1 MEVEYCV
8 ICQDSHKMN
17 KFCLQDVQCKNC
29 SMKSHLKINCPQLSA
44 INEELAN
51 KSTSLV
57 IPNLVGRGIKRK
69 NEMVTTSKVVNKEA
83 RINSCKG
90 IDSIKC
96 EHF

>member
-1 MEVEYCV
+1 MEENSYCV
-8 ICQDSHKMN
+8 VCQDAHKMIDS
-17 KFCLQDVQCKNC
+17 CLQDVQCKNC
-29 SMKSHLKINCPQLSA
+29 SKKGHLRIDCPQDSST
-44 INEELAN
+44 NEEIEN
-51 KSTSLV
+51 KT
-57 IPNLVGRGIKRK
+57 GRGIKRK

>member
-1 MEVEYCV
+1 M
-8 ICQDSHKMN
+8 
-17 KFCLQDVQCKNC
+17 
-29 SMKSHLKINCPQLSA
+29 
-44 INEELAN
+44 AN